1 MDPYAHFYAHVAPE
15 FELPSP
21 ERGTHLDAST
31 EKKRQVSVPT
41 MKNKRAPKQFQR
53 TPTKGPRKCEN
64 ILDNRCS
71 KKLKYDDTDDQ
82 QYIWSSSDDFV
93 PEIVDRVPDKNEE
106 DIIKAQVPKE
116 NLAFRNDE
124 VKNIREGV
132 IRSTYTDI
140 YHDANQPSDTRGL
153 ETLCNKLKE
162 TICLDMQSRHEER
175 DILEP
180 LRAKCCDLITSHY
193 CIHKGHV
200 FFNLEVVLLHAL

>member
-1 MDPYAHFYAHVAPE
+1 MDPLAYLHLAYD

-21 ERGTHLDAST
+21 ELGTHLDAAT
-31 EKKRQVSVPT
+31 EKKRQGIVAT

-64 ILDNRCS
+64 NLDNRCS

-82 QYIWSSSDDFV
+82 QFTWPSSDDFV
-93 PEIVDRVPDKNEE
+93 PEPVDRVPDKNAA

-116 NLAFRNDE
+116 NLEFRNDE

-140 YHDANQPSDTRGL
+140 YHDENQSSDTRAL
-153 ETLCNKLKE
+153 EILRNKLKE
-162 TICLDMQSRHEER
+162 TICLEMQSRHEER